1 MGVCTICHSILGFYM
16 SAEQIISDWKKKNF
30 KPVYWL
36 EGEEPYYIDKLT
48 KYAEEHLLP
57 EDQVAFNLSIFYG
70 KDSKVEEVI
79 NACRRYPM
87 FHDLQVVVLKE
98 AQQLRDLD
106 KLESYINHPLTSTV
120 LVVAHKEKK
129 VDGRS
134 KLAKI
139 LKGKAEVVSTKKLYD
154 NELPEWT
161 STMITARGLSIQSKA
176 LQMLVGHIGNDLQ
189 RIENEIEKLS
199 INLSGRKQINE
210 DDIEQ
215 YIGVSKEFNIFELQ
229 AAVVNRDLPSALNII
244 NYFASN
250 PKAAPIQLILPTFY
264 SFFSKLYIAAS
275 SPTRDEYSLSALLG
289 LKGFFVK
296 QYIQALQRYS
306 FADIEKVLLL
316 LSHYNLL
323 SVGIG
328 RVNADDATLMKE
340 MVTKMISKD
349 V

>member
-1 MGVCTICHSILGFYM
+1 M
-16 SAEQIISDWKKKNF
+16 SAEQIISDWRKKHF

-48 KYAEEHLLP
+48 KLAEETILP
-57 EDQVAFNLSIFYG
+57 DDQVAFNLSVFYG
-70 KDSKVEEVI
+70 KDSKVEEII

-87 FHDLQVVVLKE
+87 FHDLQVVIVKE
-98 AQQLRDLD
+98 AQQLKDLD
-106 KLESYINHPLTSTV
+106 KLESYIYQPLASTV
-120 LVVAHKEKK
+120 LIVAHKEKK

-139 LKGKAEVVSTKKLYD
+139 LKGKAELISTKKLYD
-154 NELPEWT
+154 NELPEWA
-161 STMITARGLSIQSKA
+161 STMITAKGFSIQSKA
-176 LQMLVGHIGNDLQ
+176 LHMLVGHIGNDLQ

-199 INLSGRKQINE
+199 INLSGRTQISE

-215 YIGVSKEFNIFELQ
+215 YVGVSKEFNIFELQ
-229 AAVVNRDLPSALNII
+229 SALINRDLPSALNII

-306 FADIEKVLLL
+306 FSDIEKVLLL
-316 LSHYNLL
+316 LSHYNLI
-323 SVGIG
+323 SIGIG

-340 MVTKMISKD
+340 MVTKIIAKD
-349 V
+349 A

>member
-1 MGVCTICHSILGFYM
+1 MFLRIISQIHQVDM
-16 SAEQIISDWKKKNF
+16 SVEQIISDWKSKKF

-48 KYAEEHLLP
+48 NFAEEQILP
-57 EDQVAFNLSIFYG
+57 QEQQAFNLSIFYG
-70 KDSKVEEVI
+70 RDSKVEEII

-87 FHDLQVVVLKE
+87 FYEIQVVLLKE
-98 AQQLRDLD
+98 AQQLKDLD
-106 KLESYINHPLTSTV
+106 KLESYINQPLMSTIFII
-120 LVVAHKEKK
+120 AHKEKK

-134 KLAKI
+134 KLAKL
-139 LKGKAEVVSTKKLYD
+139 LKNKTEFLSTKKLYD

-161 STMITARGLSIQSKA
+161 SAMIQSKGLEIQSKA
-176 LQMLVGHIGNDLQ
+176 LHMLVAHIGNDLQ
-189 RIENEIEKLS
+189 RIENEIDKLS
-199 INLSGRKQINE
+199 VNLKGKKQITE
-210 DDIEQ
+210 DEIEE

-229 AAVVNRDLPSALNII
+229 SAIINRDLPSALNII

-264 SFFSKLYIAAS
+264 SFFSKLYMAAAS
-275 SPTRDEYSLSALLG
+275 PSRDEFALSSILG

-306 FADIEKVLLL
+306 FSEIEKILLL
-316 LSHYNLL
+316 LAHYNLL

-328 RVNADDATLMKE
+328 RVNVDDAALMRELTAK
-340 MVTKMISKD
+340 IIGKD

>member
-1 MGVCTICHSILGFYM
+1 M
-16 SAEQIISDWKKKNF
+16 SAEQIISDWKKKNY

-48 KYAEEHLLP
+48 KYAEEKLLP
-57 EDQVAFNLSIFYG
+57 EDQVAFNLSVFYG
-70 KDSKVEEVI
+70 KDSKADEVI
-79 NACRRYPM
+79 NACKRYPM
-87 FHDLQVVVLKE
+87 FYDYQVVILKE
-98 AQQLRDLD
+98 AQQMRDID
-106 KLESYINHPLTSTV
+106 KLETYINHPLASTIFI
-120 LVVAHKEKK
+120 VAHKEKK

-139 LKGKAEVVSTKKLYD
+139 LKGKADLLSTKKLYD

-161 STMITARGLSIQSKA
+161 SSMIEQRGLAIQSKA
-176 LQMLVGHIGNDLQ
+176 LHMLVGHIGNDLQ
-189 RIENEIEKLS
+189 RIENEVEKLS
-199 INLSGRKQINE
+199 VNLSGRKQISE

-229 AAVVNRDLPSALNII
+229 AAVVNRDLPAALNII

-264 SFFSKLYIAAS
+264 AFFSKLFVAAAS
-275 SPTRDEYSLSALLG
+275 PSRDEYSLSALLG

-296 QYIQALQRYS
+296 QYLQALQRYTY
-306 FADIEKVLLL
+306 ADIEKVLLL

-328 RVNADDATLMKE
+328 RVNTDDAGLMKE
-340 MVTKMISKD
+340 MVTKIISKD
-349 V
+349 I